1 MGGNADG
8 WRDRM
13 RLLKPSVWLIHLRG
27 GVNDNLQNFSAE
39 AFAANTREISAF
51 CAQTTGQIRHRFI
64 LLIRAMTTPT
74 GAESVLRSYIV
85 EIDRMIAELGVR
97 KGPDFFTTFSTDKA
111 KWYGSDP
118 VHPSVEG
125 VELMAELWAK
135 TLVPPLQY
143 ESKN

>member
-1 MGGNADG
+1 MRGKADG

-13 RLLKPSVWLIHLRG
+13 RLLKPSVWLIHL
-27 GVNDNLQNFSAE
+27 GVNDELQKFSAE
-39 AFAANTREISAF
+39 LFAAIMREISAF

-64 LLIRAMTTPT
+64 LLIRAMTTPP

-97 KGPDFFTTFSTDKA
+97 KGPNFSTTFSTDKA

-143 ESKN
+143 EPKNQ